1 MVVYVGWLQQTL
13 SVCQAVICIS
23 LIGSIYS
30 CVVIKI
36 CNHQS
41 FFTTTDFVKICQL
54 T

>member
-30 CVVIKI
+30 CVVRLKYVIIKVF
-36 CNHQS
+36 S
-41 FFTTTDFVKICQL
+41 RLL
-54 T
+54 TL